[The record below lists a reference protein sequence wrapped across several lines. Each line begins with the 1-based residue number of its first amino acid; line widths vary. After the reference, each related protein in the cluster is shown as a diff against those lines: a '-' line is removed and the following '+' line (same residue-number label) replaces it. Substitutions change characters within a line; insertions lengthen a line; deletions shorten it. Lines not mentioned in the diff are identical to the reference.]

1 MIPGP
6 VTSRSHFFT
15 PWLYTIVFLVMTAR
29 CSKELSDLEGSAMVE
44 DYGNG
49 SGSGYGYG
57 YGSGSGEGSREESGS
72 GSGIPPSPS
81 PSVIPECIAPSDFV
95 TINEDDMVLRAKC
108 RVSCLEKVSND
119 SFLRIIIM
127 TNYCGT
133 PLTLG
138 TLDKGDVVYVIR
150 YYLALL

>member
-1 MIPGP
+1 MIPGSL
-6 VTSRSHFFT
+6 TSRSYFFI

-29 CSKELSDLEGSAMVE
+29 CSKELLFDMEGSAMVE
-44 DYGNG
+44 DYGK
-49 SGSGYGYG
+49 GSGYGYG
-57 YGSGSGEGSREESGS
+57 YGSGSGSGEGSGEESGS
-72 GSGIPPSPS
+72 GSDISPSPS
-81 PSVIPECIAPSDFV
+81 PSVTLECVAPSDFV

-119 SFLRIIIM
+119 SFLRIIM

-138 TLDKGDVVYVIR
+138 TLDKGDVVYVIC
-150 YYLALL
+150 YHLTLP